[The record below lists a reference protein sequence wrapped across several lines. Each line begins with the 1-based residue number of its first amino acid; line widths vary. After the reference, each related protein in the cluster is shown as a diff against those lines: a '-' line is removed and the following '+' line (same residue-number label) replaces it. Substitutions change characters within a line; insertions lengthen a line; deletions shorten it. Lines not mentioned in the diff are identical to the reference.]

1 MRRLLR
7 FALVIGFV
15 ATLTSVSSCAG
26 WDPEKPER
34 EQEKVAE
41 TIAAF
46 KKRDPGMKTF
56 FNNAHGYAVFSTVGK
71 GAMGIGGAY
80 GKGRVYEKGRMIGT
94 AQLTQVT
101 YGFQLGGQAY
111 SEIIFFQNPN
121 AIDRFKSNRLEFS
134 AQVSAVAVTAGAS
147 ADAAYEHGV
156 AVFTMAKGGLM
167 YEAAI
172 GGQTFTFHPNR

>member
-1 MRRLLR
+1 MRSPLRLT
-7 FALVIGFV
+7 LVMICLAAV
-15 ATLTSVSSCAG
+15 PNVSSCAG

-46 KKRDPGMKTF
+46 KQRDPGMKTF
-56 FNNAHGYAVFSTVGK
+56 FNNAYGYAVFPTVGK

-94 AQLTQVT
+94 VQLTQVS

-111 SEIIFFQNPN
+111 SEIIFFQNRK

-134 AQVSAVAVTAGAS
+134 AQASAVAVTAGAS
-147 ADAAYEHGV
+147 VDAAYEQGA

-172 GGQTFTFHPNR
+172 GGQTFTFHPIK